1 MVTGRQVRN
10 WLIRTIAPD
19 KLIWLIAIAC
29 AAGST
34 SAEAKVISLIKDFV
48 DAAQHAVQASAVRH
62 AVSQI
67 KIISGEVV
75 LLYALKGILDY
86 GDTVGFAEV
95 GQRMA
100 LRLRNEIYAHLQGLS
115 LSFFNRQRT
124 GALMSTMNNDV
135 PAMQASVAALKDTA
149 TGPFAILIGLGMVLQ
164 VSPLLTCMAL
174 LVVPG
179 MAFAINLLSKR
190 IRKIAG
196 QTQDKLADVNT
207 LMEETLS
214 GIRIIQSFSA
224 EKSAIGQ
231 FQTATNAAKSVY
243 MSGVRQA
250 AKVRPVTDT
259 IGAIGVAF
267 ALWFAGDLVVHGKIT
282 LGGLI
287 KFIFALN
294 LIAGGLS
301 GIGGIKVTWEQV
313 CGAGGRVLEN
323 VLNIESEVK
332 DSPGAIALETTSGEI
347 EFKDVCFA
355 YNEST
360 PVLNGISFSISP
372 GEVVAVVGKTGAGK
386 STIADLIPRFYDP
399 SAGSISVDG
408 HDIRTLKIESLRSQ
422 IGIVPQ
428 DTILFGGTI
437 RDNIAFGNPAASD
450 EMIVDAA
457 KAANA
462 HEFISNPSVLPDG
475 YNTIVGE
482 RGKQLSGGQRQR
494 IAIAR
499 ALLKNP
505 RILILDEA
513 TSSLDASSELLVQE
527 ALDELMQHRTT
538 LVIAHRLSTIVNAN
552 KILVL
557 EASKIVESGSH
568 NELIRIP
575 GGKYARLYE
584 THFRSDDDSRPTL
597 SESVSV

>member
-1 MVTGRQVRN
+1 MVTGREVRN
-10 WLIRTIAPD
+10 WLLRTIAPD
-19 KLIWLIAIAC
+19 KLLWVVAIAC
-29 AAGST
+29 AAGSA
-34 SAEAKVISLIKDFV
+34 SAEARVISLVKDFV
-48 DAAQHAVQASAVRH
+48 DSAQHLTDPVAVRH

-67 KIISGEVV
+67 KLISLEVV
-75 LLYALKGILDY
+75 GLYVVKGIFDY

-100 LRLRNEIYAHLQGLS
+100 LRLRNEIYSHLQGLS

-135 PAMQASVAALKDTA
+135 PAIQASVAALKDTA
-149 TGPFAILIGLGMVLQ
+149 TGPFSIVIGLYMVLQ
-164 VSPLLTCMAL
+164 VSPKLTGMAL
-174 LVVPG
+174 LVVPVMG
-179 MAFAINLLSKR
+179 YSISMLSKR

-196 QTQDKLADVNT
+196 QTQDRLSDVNT

-224 EKSAIGQ
+224 EKTVIGQ
-231 FQTATNAAKSVY
+231 FHSATNAAKSAF

-267 ALWFAGDLVVHGKIT
+267 ALWYAGGMVVHGPIT

-301 GIGGIKVTWEQV
+301 GLGGIKVTWEQV
-313 CGAGGRVLEN
+313 CGAGSRVLEN
-323 VLNIESEVK
+323 VLNVESEVQ
-332 DSPGAIALETTSGEI
+332 DAPNAISLNTSGGEI
-347 EFKDVCFA
+347 AFKDVHFS

-360 PVLNGISFSISP
+360 PVLSGITFTISP

-399 SAGSISVDG
+399 SAGVISVDG
-408 HDIRTLKIESLRSQ
+408 HDIRSVTVESLRSH

-437 RDNIAFGNPAASD
+437 RDNIAFGNPAATD
-450 EMIVDAA
+450 EMIVSAA
-457 KAANA
+457 TAANA
-462 HEFISNPSVLPDG
+462 HEFISNPSVLPEG

-557 EASKIVESGSH
+557 EAGQVVESGSH
-568 NELIRIP
+568 SELIKIP

-584 THFRSDDDSRPTL
+584 THFRSDD
-597 SESVSV
+597 ESKGIPVASVPI